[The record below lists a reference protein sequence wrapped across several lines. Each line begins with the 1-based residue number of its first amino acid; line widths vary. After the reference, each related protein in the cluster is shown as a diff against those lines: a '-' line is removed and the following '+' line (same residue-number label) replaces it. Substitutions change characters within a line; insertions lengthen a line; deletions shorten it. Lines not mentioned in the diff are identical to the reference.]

1 MLSSK
6 ENYLLVFP
14 GIMSDFNNYI
24 QNLQENIK
32 RGGERSHY
40 PSLKLLIEGL
50 MIGVNARIEE
60 KGNQAGIPDLTIRK
74 NDRIWGYIEAKDID
88 IDLNKIQKTAQLKRY
103 LESNIG
109 YNLILTNYLEFWWY
123 VDGECEKTAKLANL
137 EQGEIILV
145 NDLQPIKELLQ
156 SFFNQKAKDINNYYD
171 LAKEMAAYTKTIRNA
186 IQSSLEIETT
196 TEELNRL
203 KETFKKLLLLDI
215 DNDKFADM
223 YSQTIAYGL
232 FTAKIGHAQ
241 NPGQFAFNRT
251 TASIYISDRIPFL
264 KGLFDLVL
272 GTDSV
277 SKIHKSI
284 ENLID
289 LFNTIDMTNILE
301 NFGQETRTQD
311 PVIHFYETFLAAYQ
325 ASLRK
330 SRGVYYTPEPVVNF
344 IVRSVDDIL
353 DKVFDLQYGLGNR
366 KVTILDPA
374 TGTGTFLYAVIKQIR
389 DNVKKYGIDNW
400 NSFLRDTKLVNRLFG
415 FELLMTPYTIAH
427 LKLGL
432 LLGDLGYKF
441 APEERLKVY
450 LTNALEEGIKEGDLI
465 PGITQIIAE
474 ESSQAGKVK
483 TEIPVMVVLGNP
495 PYSVSSQNA
504 SKRKRVLNQDE
515 KYLADVEYTGSAWN
529 RIYKTGKAGKTIT
542 ELTHIGEL
550 LELYKGRV
558 RLEKEKNI
566 QPLDDDYI
574 KFIRFAQDQ
583 IQKNPKG
590 YGIIGFI
597 TNHSYLNGLIHR
609 GMREELLKYFDTLY
623 IMDLHGNSLLKETTP
638 DGNVDQNVFDIQQGV
653 SILIA
658 VREKSEPDYF
668 STAYKSRDGIKE
680 MAKVLYY
687 DLWGSREDKYKFL
700 ESTSL
705 DNVDWIE
712 LQPTEPNYF
721 FTAINYSLDIEK
733 EYQNYWNIQDIFL
746 VYSNVIETGKD
757 DVLISFDRN
766 EIKEFVTQLS
776 NPEILDQ
783 YISDIYKIADSPNW
797 NFFKSRS
804 LIVKNGIENDLIQPI
819 YYRPFDIRFTYYHSI
834 LRRMQ
839 EKVLTN
845 LIQDNLGLLAMRQ
858 VASGDNQY
866 THFMVC
872 NQIVDNRS
880 FFSNRGRPSVFPL
893 YTYPNT
899 ENKQTNLFLE
909 KTPNLSP
916 KFLEAIK
923 EKLGKI
929 PTPEEIF
936 YYAYAIFHSPTYRTR
951 YAEFLK
957 IDFPRL
963 PLTSNQKL
971 FHELAIKGEELVNLH
986 LMKSDKL
993 NTLTTTYQAIEENQV
1008 SEVTYN
1014 SELQRVYI
1022 NKASYFT
1029 DIPSHIWELKIG
1041 GYQVLDKWLKDRKN
1055 ANRKLSIEEINHYQ
1069 KIVIALT
1076 KTLRLMQEIDRI
1088 IPGFPID

>member
-1 MLSSK
+1 
-6 ENYLLVFP
+6 
-14 GIMSDFNNYI
+14 MSDFNNYI
-24 QNLQENIK
+24 QDLQENSQ

-40 PSLKLLIEGL
+40 PSLKRLIEDL
-50 MIGVNARIEE
+50 MIGINARIEE

-74 NDRIWGYIEAKDID
+74 NDRILGYIEAKDIH
-88 IDLNKIQKTAQLKRY
+88 IDLGKIQKTAQIKRY

-109 YNLILTNYLEFWWY
+109 DNLILTNYLEFWWY
-123 VDGECEKTAKLANL
+123 VDGECEKTAKLADL

-145 NDLQPIKELLQ
+145 NDLQPITELLQ
-156 SFFNQKAKDINNYYD
+156 SFLNQKAKDINNYYD

-196 TEELNRL
+196 TEELNQL
-203 KETFKKLLLLDI
+203 KSTFKKLLLLDI

-223 YSQTIAYGL
+223 YAQTIAYGL

-301 NFGQETRTQD
+301 NFGQETRTED
-311 PVIHFYETFLAAYQ
+311 PVIHFYETFLAAYES
-325 ASLRK
+325 SLRK

-344 IVRSVDDIL
+344 IVRSVDNIL
-353 DKVFDLQYGLGNR
+353 DQVFDLEYGLGNR

-389 DNVKKYGIDNW
+389 DNVAKFDIRQW
-400 NSFLRDTKLVNRLFG
+400 NNFLRGARLLNRLFG

-441 APEERLKVY
+441 VPEERLKVY
-450 LTNALEEGIKEGDLI
+450 LTNALETGIKEGDLI

-515 KYLADVEYTGSAWN
+515 RYLADIEYTGSAWN

-574 KFIRFAQDQ
+574 KFIRFAQYQ
-583 IQKNPKG
+583 IQKTPKG

-638 DGNVDQNVFDIQQGV
+638 EGNVDQNVFDIQQGV
-653 SILIA
+653 AILIA

-668 STAYKSRDGIKE
+668 STAYKSRDGVKE

-687 DLWGSREDKYKFL
+687 DVWGRREDKYKFL
-700 ESTSL
+700 ESASL
-705 DNVDWIE
+705 DNINWIE
-712 LQPTEPNYF
+712 VKPTEPNYF
-721 FTAINYSLDIEK
+721 FAPKNLDYEDEYNKELSINDIFPVYAAGVKTRRDNVCVDYDRETLLNRFCDISINTNLEELKEKYNIKDTEYWNLEKAKLDIK
-733 EYQNYWNIQDIFL
+733 QDE
-746 VYSNVIETGKD
+746 IESK
-757 DVLISFDRN
+757 L
-766 EIKEFVTQLS
+766 L
-776 NPEILDQ
+776 L
-783 YISDIYKIADSPNW
+783 YA
-797 NFFKSRS
+797 
-804 LIVKNGIENDLIQPI
+804 
-819 YYRPFDIRFTYYHSI
+819 YRPFDNRWVYYNHKIIERGDSRKELMGHLLKGNNIALLSCRQQVEPGFYHIFCSEILTEHCTVSLKSREATY
-834 LRRMQ
+834 
-839 EKVLTN
+839 
-845 LIQDNLGLLAMRQ
+845 
-858 VASGDNQY
+858 
-866 THFMVC
+866 
-872 NQIVDNRS
+872 
-880 FFSNRGRPSVFPL
+880 VFPL

-899 ENKQTNLFLE
+899 ENDQTNLFIE
-909 KTPNLSP
+909 RTPNLSP
-916 KFLEAIK
+916 TFLKTIK

-929 PTPEEIF
+929 PTPEKIF

-993 NTLTTTYQAIEENQV
+993 NTLITTYQTIGDNQV

-1022 NKASYFT
+1022 NKQSYFT
-1029 DIPSHIWELKIG
+1029 DIPPHIWEFKIG

-1055 ANRKLSIEEINHYQ
+1055 ANRKLSVEEINHYQ

-1076 KTLRLMQEIDRI
+1076 DTLRLMQEIDKI
-1088 IPGFPID
+1088 IPGFPIE

>member
-1 MLSSK
+1 
-6 ENYLLVFP
+6 
-14 GIMSDFNNYI
+14 MSDFNNYI
-24 QNLQENIK
+24 QDLQENSQ

-40 PSLKLLIEGL
+40 PSLKRLIEDL
-50 MIGVNARIEE
+50 MIGINARIEE

-74 NDRIWGYIEAKDID
+74 NDRILGYIEAKDIH
-88 IDLNKIQKTAQLKRY
+88 IDLGKIQKTAQIKRY

-109 YNLILTNYLEFWWY
+109 DNLILTNYLEFWWY
-123 VDGECEKTAKLANL
+123 VDGECEKTAKLADL
-137 EQGEIILV
+137 EEGKIILI
-145 NDLQPIKELLQ
+145 NNLQPIRELLQ
-156 SFFNQKAKDINNYYD
+156 LFLNQKAKDINNYYD

-196 TEELNRL
+196 TEELNQL
-203 KETFKKLLLLDI
+203 KSTFKKLLLLDI

-223 YSQTIAYGL
+223 YAQTIAYGL

-301 NFGQETRTQD
+301 NFGQETRTED
-311 PVIHFYETFLAAYQ
+311 PVIHFYETFLAAYES
-325 ASLRK
+325 SLRK

-344 IVRSVDDIL
+344 IVRSVDNIL
-353 DKVFDLQYGLGNR
+353 DKVFDLEYGLGNR

-389 DNVKKYGIDNW
+389 DNVAKFDIRQW
-400 NSFLRDTKLVNRLFG
+400 NNFLRGARLLNRLFG

-441 APEERLKVY
+441 VPEERLKVY
-450 LTNALEEGIKEGDLI
+450 LTNALEAGIKEGDLI

-515 KYLADVEYTGSAWN
+515 RYLADVEYTGSAWN
-529 RIYKTGKAGKTIT
+529 RISKTGKAGKTIT

-574 KFIRFAQDQ
+574 KFIRFAQYQ
-583 IQKNPKG
+583 IQKTPKG

-638 DGNVDQNVFDIQQGV
+638 EGNVDQNVFDIQQGV
-653 SILIA
+653 AILIA

-668 STAYKSRDGIKE
+668 STAYKSRDGVKE

-687 DLWGSREDKYKFL
+687 DVWGRREDKYKFL
-700 ESTSL
+700 ESASL
-705 DNVDWIE
+705 DNINWIE
-712 LQPTEPNYF
+712 VKPTEPNYF
-721 FTAINYSLDIEK
+721 FAPKNLDYEDEYNKELSINDIFPVYAAGVKTRRDNVCVDYDRETLLNRFCDISINTNLEELKEKYNIKDTEYWNLEKAKLDIK
-733 EYQNYWNIQDIFL
+733 QDE
-746 VYSNVIETGKD
+746 IESK
-757 DVLISFDRN
+757 L
-766 EIKEFVTQLS
+766 L
-776 NPEILDQ
+776 L
-783 YISDIYKIADSPNW
+783 YA
-797 NFFKSRS
+797 
-804 LIVKNGIENDLIQPI
+804 
-819 YYRPFDIRFTYYHSI
+819 YRPFDNRWVYYNHKIIERGDSRKELMGHLLKGNNIALLSCRQQVEPGFYHIFCSEILTEHCTVSLKSREATY
-834 LRRMQ
+834 
-839 EKVLTN
+839 
-845 LIQDNLGLLAMRQ
+845 
-858 VASGDNQY
+858 
-866 THFMVC
+866 
-872 NQIVDNRS
+872 
-880 FFSNRGRPSVFPL
+880 VFPL

-899 ENKQTNLFLE
+899 ENDQTNLFIE
-909 KTPNLSP
+909 RTPNLSP
-916 KFLEAIK
+916 TFLKTIK

-929 PTPEEIF
+929 PTPEKIF

-993 NTLTTTYQAIEENQV
+993 NNLITTYQTIGDNQV
-1008 SEVTYN
+1008 TEVTYN

-1022 NKASYFT
+1022 NKQSYFT
-1029 DIPSHIWELKIG
+1029 DIPPHIWEFKIG

-1055 ANRKLSIEEINHYQ
+1055 ANRKLSVEEINHYQ

-1076 KTLRLMQEIDRI
+1076 DTLRLMQEIDKI
-1088 IPGFPID
+1088 IPGFPIE

>member
-1 MLSSK
+1 
-6 ENYLLVFP
+6 
-14 GIMSDFNNYI
+14 MSDFNNYI
-24 QNLQENIK
+24 QDLQENIK

-40 PSLKLLIEGL
+40 PSLKGLIEDL
-50 MIGVNARIEE
+50 MIGINARIEE

-74 NDRIWGYIEAKDID
+74 NDRILGYIEAKDIH
-88 IDLNKIQKTAQLKRY
+88 IDLGKIQKTAQIKRY

-109 YNLILTNYLEFWWY
+109 YNLILTNYLEFHWY
-123 VDGECEKTAKLANL
+123 VDGECEKTAKLADL
-137 EQGEIILV
+137 EQGKIILI
-145 NDLQPIKELLQ
+145 NNLQPIRELLQ
-156 SFFNQKAKDINNYYD
+156 LFLNQKAKDINNYYD

-196 TEELNRL
+196 TEELNQL
-203 KETFKKLLLLDI
+203 KSTFKKLLLLDI

-223 YSQTIAYGL
+223 YAQTIAYGL

-251 TASIYISDRIPFL
+251 TASIYITDRIPFL

-301 NFGQETRTQD
+301 NFGQETRTED
-311 PVIHFYETFLAAYQ
+311 PVIHFYETFLAAYES
-325 ASLRK
+325 SLRK

-353 DKVFDLQYGLGNR
+353 DKVFDLEYGLGNR

-389 DNVKKYGIDNW
+389 DNVAKFDIRQW
-400 NSFLRDTKLVNRLFG
+400 NNFLRGARLLNRLFG

-441 APEERLKVY
+441 VPEERLKVY
-450 LTNALEEGIKEGDLI
+450 LTNALEAGIKEGDLI

-515 KYLADVEYTGSAWN
+515 RYLADVEYTGSAWN

-574 KFIRFAQDQ
+574 KFIRFAQYQ
-583 IQKNPKG
+583 IQKTPKG

-609 GMREELLKYFDTLY
+609 GMREELLRYFDTLY

-638 DGNVDQNVFDIQQGV
+638 EGNVDQNVFDIQQGV

-668 STAYKSRDGIKE
+668 STAYKSRDGVKE

-687 DLWGSREDKYKFL
+687 DVWGRREEKYKFL
-700 ESTSL
+700 ESASL
-705 DNVDWIE
+705 DNINWIE
-712 LQPTEPNYF
+712 VKPTEPNYF
-721 FTAINYSLDIEK
+721 FAPKNLDYEDEYNKELSINDIFPVYAAGVKTRRDNVCVDYDRETLLNRFCDISINTNLEELKEKYNIKDTEYWNLEKAKLDIK
-733 EYQNYWNIQDIFL
+733 QDE
-746 VYSNVIETGKD
+746 IESK
-757 DVLISFDRN
+757 L
-766 EIKEFVTQLS
+766 L
-776 NPEILDQ
+776 L
-783 YISDIYKIADSPNW
+783 YA
-797 NFFKSRS
+797 
-804 LIVKNGIENDLIQPI
+804 
-819 YYRPFDIRFTYYHSI
+819 YRPFDNRWVYYNHKIIERGDSRKELMGHLLKGNNIALLSCRQQVEPGFYHIFCSEILTEHCTVSLKSREATY
-834 LRRMQ
+834 
-839 EKVLTN
+839 
-845 LIQDNLGLLAMRQ
+845 
-858 VASGDNQY
+858 
-866 THFMVC
+866 
-872 NQIVDNRS
+872 
-880 FFSNRGRPSVFPL
+880 VFPL

-899 ENKQTNLFLE
+899 ENKQTNLFIE
-909 KTPNLSP
+909 RTPNLSP
-916 KFLEAIK
+916 TFLKTIK

-929 PTPEEIF
+929 PTPEKIF

-993 NTLTTTYQAIEENQV
+993 NTLITTYQAIGDNQV
-1008 SEVTYN
+1008 TEVTYN

-1022 NKASYFT
+1022 NKQSYFT
-1029 DIPSHIWELKIG
+1029 DIPPHIWEFKIG

-1076 KTLRLMQEIDRI
+1076 DTLRLMQEIDRI
-1088 IPGFPID
+1088 IPGFPIE

>member
-1 MLSSK
+1 
-6 ENYLLVFP
+6 
-14 GIMSDFNNYI
+14 MSEFNNYI
-24 QNLQENIK
+24 QDLQENIK

-40 PSLKLLIEGL
+40 PSLQRLIEGL

-311 PVIHFYETFLAAYQ
+311 PVIHFYETFLAAYES
-325 ASLRK
+325 SLRK

-344 IVRSVDDIL
+344 IVRAVDDIL

-515 KYLADVEYTGSAWN
+515 RYLADVEYTGLVWN

-653 SILIA
+653 AILIA

-687 DLWGSREDKYKFL
+687 DLWGSREEKYKFL
-700 ESTSL
+700 ESASL
-705 DNVDWIE
+705 DSVNWIE

-721 FTAINYSLDIEK
+721 FAPKNFDLAT
-733 EYQNYWNIQDIFL
+733 EYNQGWNVTDIFP
-746 VYSNVIETGKD
+746 VNSTGVKTHRDHFVID
-757 DVLISFDRN
+757 FDLEQLRKRIEDFRN
-766 EIKEFVTQLS
+766 LS
-776 NPEILDQ
+776 
-783 YISDIYKIADSPNW
+783 IADSEIINKYSLNDNPQW
-797 NFFKSRS
+797 NISDKRKSLNS
-804 LIVKNGIENDLIQPI
+804 CKDWQKYFQI
-819 YYRPFDIRFTYYHSI
+819 YLYRPFDFRYYYNYEELVDRPRKEVMYHMI
-834 LRRMQ
+834 Q
-839 EKVLTN
+839 QNN
-845 LIQDNLGLLAMRQ
+845 LALVYMRQ
-858 VASGDNQY
+858 VALNDNY
-866 THFMVC
+866 NHFIVSDC
-872 NQIVDNRS
+872 IVDNRA
-880 FFSNRGRPSVFPL
+880 FYSNKGTMSLAPL
-893 YTYPNT
+893 YIYPNT

-986 LMKSDKL
+986 LMKSDIL
-993 NTLTTTYQAIEENQV
+993 NTLTTTYQTIGNNQV

-1022 NKASYFT
+1022 NKESYFT
-1029 DIPSHIWELKIG
+1029 DIPSHIWEFKIG

-1055 ANRKLSIEEINHYQ
+1055 ANRKLFIEEINHYQ

>member
-1 MLSSK
+1 M
-6 ENYLLVFP
+6 YL
-14 GIMSDFNNYI
+14 MNNFNHYI
-24 QNLQENIK
+24 QNLQKNIK
-32 RGGERSHY
+32 HGGERSHY
-40 PSLKLLIEGL
+40 SSLQSLIEGL
-50 MIGVNARIEE
+50 EIGINTIVEE

-74 NDRIWGYIEAKDID
+74 NDRVVGYIEAKDININISKLD
-88 IDLNKIQKTAQLKRY
+88 QKNEKQIKRY

-109 YNLILTNYLEFWWY
+109 YNFILTNYLQFRWY
-123 VDGECEKTAKLANL
+123 VNGECEKIAELATL
-137 EQGEIILV
+137 EQEEIILV
-145 NDLQPIKELLQ
+145 DNLQPIRELLQ
-156 SFFNQKAKDINNYYD
+156 SFLNQKAKDINNYYD

-186 IQSSLEIETT
+186 IELSLVIEDSN
-196 TEELNRL
+196 EELNRL

-223 YSQTIAYGL
+223 YAQTIAYGL

-241 NPGQFAFNRT
+241 NPGEFTFNRT

-272 GTDSV
+272 GTNSV
-277 SKIHKSI
+277 SKIHKST

-289 LFNTIDMTNILE
+289 LFNNIDMTNILE
-301 NFGQETRTQD
+301 NFGQETRTED

-344 IVRSVDDIL
+344 IVRSVNELLVNEEI
-353 DKVFDLQYGLGNR
+353 FDLEYGLGNR

-389 DNVKKYGIDNW
+389 DNVAKYGVDKW
-400 NSFLRDTKLVNRLFG
+400 NSFLRDAKLLNRLFG

-441 APEERLKVY
+441 APQERLKVY
-450 LTNALEEGIKEGDLI
+450 LTNTLEEGIKQGDLI

-474 ESSQAGKVK
+474 ESSQAAKVK
-483 TEIPVMVVLGNP
+483 TEISVTVVLGNP

-504 SKRKRVLNQDE
+504 SKRKRILNQDE
-515 KYLADVEYTGSAWN
+515 RYLADVEYTGSVWN
-529 RIYKTGKAGKTIT
+529 RIYKTGKADKTIT

-558 RLEKEKNI
+558 RLEGEKNI

-574 KFIRFAQDQ
+574 KFIRFAQYQ
-583 IQKNPKG
+583 IENNSQNA
-590 YGIIGFI
+590 GIIGFI

-609 GMREELLKYFDTLY
+609 GMREELLKYFDKLY

-653 SILIA
+653 AILIA
-658 VREKSEPDYF
+658 VREKSKPDYG
-668 STAYKSRDGIKE
+668 SSAYKSRDGIKE

-687 DLWGSREDKYKFL
+687 DVWGSREEKYKFL
-700 ESTSL
+700 ESASL
-705 DNVDWIE
+705 NNVDWIE
-712 LQPTEPNYF
+712 LQPTAPNYF
-721 FTAINYSLDIEK
+721 FAPKNLDYED
-733 EYQNYWNIQDIFL
+733 EYKQYWLLKDIFTK
-746 VYSNVIETGKD
+746 YATGIETGKD
-757 DVLISFDRN
+757 LYLVSFEKKSLEN
-766 EIKEFVTQLS
+766 IIK
-776 NPEILDQ
+776 
-783 YISDIYKIADSPNW
+783 
-797 NFFKSRS
+797 
-804 LIVKNGIENDLIQPI
+804 DLINPSISLVEIEQKYNIKDTTGWPFSKKRTELTKSLFNSFNI
-819 YYRPFDIRFTYYHSI
+819 KPYCYRPFDNRYIYFDDF
-834 LRRMQ
+834 LRRPHKDIMLNLLH
-839 EKVLTN
+839 ENLTLMASRQQTEVGFYHIFISN
-845 LIQDNLGLLAMRQ
+845 NLG
-858 VASGDNQY
+858 D
-866 THFMVC
+866 C
-872 NQIVDNRS
+872 NALSLNSRER
-880 FFSNRGRPSVFPL
+880 NYYFPL

-916 KFLEAIK
+916 KFLESIK
-923 EKLGKI
+923 EKLGKT
-929 PTPEEIF
+929 PTPEQIF

-963 PLTSNQKL
+963 PLTSNENL
-971 FHELAIKGEELVNLH
+971 FNELAIKGEELVNLH
-986 LMKSDKL
+986 LMKLDIL
-993 NTLTTTYQAIEENQV
+993 NNLITTYQVIGDNQV
-1008 SEVTYN
+1008 SEATYN

-1022 NKASYFT
+1022 NKQNYFT
-1029 DIPSHIWELKIG
+1029 DIPPHIWEFKIG

-1055 ANRKLSIEEINHYQ
+1055 AKRELSAEEIIHYQ

-1076 KTLRLMQEIDRI
+1076 ETLRLMQEIDII
-1088 IPGFPID
+1088 IPGFPIE

>member
-1 MLSSK
+1 
-6 ENYLLVFP
+6 
-14 GIMSDFNNYI
+14 MSDFNNYI
-24 QNLQENIK
+24 QDLQENSQ

-40 PSLKLLIEGL
+40 PSLKRLIEDL
-50 MIGVNARIEE
+50 MIGINARIEE

-74 NDRIWGYIEAKDID
+74 NDRILGYIEAKDIH
-88 IDLNKIQKTAQLKRY
+88 IDLGKIQKTAQIKRY

-109 YNLILTNYLEFWWY
+109 DNLILTNYLEFWWY
-123 VDGECEKTAKLANL
+123 VDGECEKTAKLADL
-137 EQGEIILV
+137 EEGKIILI
-145 NDLQPIKELLQ
+145 NNLQPIRELLQ
-156 SFFNQKAKDINNYYD
+156 LFLNQKAKDINNYYD

-196 TEELNRL
+196 TEELNQL
-203 KETFKKLLLLDI
+203 KSTFKKLLLLDI

-223 YSQTIAYGL
+223 YAQTIAYGL

-241 NPGQFAFNRT
+241 NSGQFAFNRT
-251 TASIYISDRIPFL
+251 TASIYITDRIPFL

-301 NFGQETRTQD
+301 NFGQETRTED
-311 PVIHFYETFLAAYQ
+311 PVIHFYETFLAAYES
-325 ASLRK
+325 SLRK

-344 IVRSVDDIL
+344 IVRSVDNIL
-353 DKVFDLQYGLGNR
+353 DQVFDLEYGLGNR

-374 TGTGTFLYAVIKQIR
+374 TGTGTFLYAVIKQIC
-389 DNVKKYGIDNW
+389 DNVAKFDIRQWHN
-400 NSFLRDTKLVNRLFG
+400 FLRGARLLNRLFG

-441 APEERLKVY
+441 VPEERLKVY
-450 LTNALEEGIKEGDLI
+450 LTNALEAGIKEGDLI

-515 KYLADVEYTGSAWN
+515 RYLADIEYTGSAWN

-574 KFIRFAQDQ
+574 KFIRFAQYQ
-583 IQKNPKG
+583 IQKTPKG

-638 DGNVDQNVFDIQQGV
+638 EGNVDQNVFDIQQGV
-653 SILIA
+653 AILIA

-668 STAYKSRDGIKE
+668 STAYKSRDGVKE

-700 ESTSL
+700 ESASL
-705 DNVDWIE
+705 DNVNWIK

-721 FTAINYSLDIEK
+721 FAPKDFDLAT
-733 EYQNYWNIQDIFL
+733 EY
-746 VYSNVIETGKD
+746 
-757 DVLISFDRN
+757 
-766 EIKEFVTQLS
+766 
-776 NPEILDQ
+776 
-783 YISDIYKIADSPNW
+783 
-797 NFFKSRS
+797 
-804 LIVKNGIENDLIQPI
+804 
-819 YYRPFDIRFTYYHSI
+819 
-834 LRRMQ
+834 
-839 EKVLTN
+839 
-845 LIQDNLGLLAMRQ
+845 
-858 VASGDNQY
+858 NQ
-866 THFMVC
+866 
-872 NQIVDNRS
+872 
-880 FFSNRGRPSVFPL
+880 
-893 YTYPNT
+893 
-899 ENKQTNLFLE
+899 
-909 KTPNLSP
+909 
-916 KFLEAIK
+916 
-923 EKLGKI
+923 
-929 PTPEEIF
+929 
-936 YYAYAIFHSPTYRTR
+936 
-951 YAEFLK
+951 
-957 IDFPRL
+957 
-963 PLTSNQKL
+963 
-971 FHELAIKGEELVNLH
+971 
-986 LMKSDKL
+986 
-993 NTLTTTYQAIEENQV
+993 
-1008 SEVTYN
+1008 
-1014 SELQRVYI
+1014 
-1022 NKASYFT
+1022 
-1029 DIPSHIWELKIG
+1029 
-1041 GYQVLDKWLKDRKN
+1041 
-1055 ANRKLSIEEINHYQ
+1055 
-1069 KIVIALT
+1069 
-1076 KTLRLMQEIDRI
+1076 
-1088 IPGFPID
+1088 

>member
-1 MLSSK
+1 
-6 ENYLLVFP
+6 
-14 GIMSDFNNYI
+14 MSDFNNYI
-24 QNLQENIK
+24 QDLQENSQ

-40 PSLKLLIEGL
+40 PSLKRLIEGL
-50 MIGVNARIEE
+50 MIGINARIEE

-74 NDRIWGYIEAKDID
+74 NERILGYIEAKDIHV
-88 IDLNKIQKTAQLKRY
+88 DLGKIQKTAQIKRY

-109 YNLILTNYLEFWWY
+109 YNLILTNYLEFRWY
-123 VDGECEKTAKLANL
+123 VNGECEKTAKLADL
-137 EQGEIILV
+137 KSGKIILV
-145 NDLQPIKELLQ
+145 NDLQPIRELLQ
-156 SFFNQKAKDINNYYD
+156 LFLNQKAKDINNYYD

-196 TEELNRL
+196 TEELNL
-203 KETFKKLLLLDI
+203 LQETFKKLLLLDI

-223 YSQTIAYGL
+223 YAQTIAYGL

-241 NPGQFAFNRT
+241 NPGEFAFNRT
-251 TASIYISDRIPFL
+251 TASIYITDKIPFL

-272 GTDSV
+272 GTNSV

-284 ENLID
+284 ENLIE

-301 NFGQETRTQD
+301 NFGQETRTED
-311 PVIHFYETFLAAYQ
+311 PVIHFYETFLAAYES
-325 ASLRK
+325 SLRK

-344 IVRSVDDIL
+344 IVRSVNDIL
-353 DKVFDLQYGLGNR
+353 VNEEIFDLEYGLGNR

-389 DNVKKYGIDNW
+389 DNVAKYGVDKW
-400 NSFLRDTKLVNRLFG
+400 NSFLRDAKLLKRLFG

-441 APEERLKVY
+441 APAERLKIY
-450 LTNALEEGIKEGDLI
+450 LTNALEAGIKSGELI

-474 ESSQAGKVK
+474 ESSQAAKVK
-483 TEIPVMVVLGNP
+483 TEISVTVVLGNP
-495 PYSVSSQNA
+495 PYAVSSQNA

-515 KYLADVEYTGSAWN
+515 RYLADIEYTGSVWN

-558 RLEKEKNI
+558 RLEGEKNI

-574 KFIRFAQDQ
+574 KFIRFAQYQ
-583 IQKNPKG
+583 IENNAQNA
-590 YGIIGFI
+590 GIIGFI

-638 DGNVDQNVFDIQQGV
+638 EGNIDQNVFDIQQGV
-653 SILIA
+653 AILIA
-658 VREKSEPDYF
+658 VWEKDKPDYG
-668 STAYKSRDGIKE
+668 STAYKSRDGVKE

-687 DLWGSREDKYKFL
+687 DLWGRREDKYKFL
-700 ESTSL
+700 ESASL
-705 DNVDWIE
+705 DNVNWIE
-712 LQPTEPNYF
+712 VKPTEPNYF
-721 FTAINYSLDIEK
+721 FAPKDFDYEDEYKK
-733 EYQNYWNIQDIFL
+733 EWLLKDIFTK
-746 VYSNVIETGKD
+746 YATGIETGKD
-757 DVLISFDRN
+757 LYLVSFEKKSLEDV
-766 EIKEFVTQLS
+766 IK
-776 NPEILDQ
+776 
-783 YISDIYKIADSPNW
+783 
-797 NFFKSRS
+797 
-804 LIVKNGIENDLIQPI
+804 DLINPSTSLLEIEQKYNIKDTTGWPFSKKRTDLSKSSFNSFKMKL
-819 YYRPFDIRFTYYHSI
+819 YCYRPFDNRYIYFDEF
-834 LRRMQ
+834 LRRPHKDIM
-839 EKVLTN
+839 VN
-845 LIQDNLGLLAMRQ
+845 LLHDNLTLMASRQ
-858 VASGDNQY
+858 QSEIGFYHIFITNNLGD
-866 THFMVC
+866 C
-872 NQIVDNRS
+872 NALSLNSRER
-880 FFSNRGRPSVFPL
+880 NYYFPL

-929 PTPEEIF
+929 PTPEQIF

-951 YAEFLK
+951 YAGFLK

-963 PLTSNQKL
+963 PLTSNQNL
-971 FHELAIKGEELVNLH
+971 FNSLAIKGEELVNLH
-986 LMKSDKL
+986 LMKSDTL
-993 NTLTTTYQAIEENQV
+993 NNLMTTYQTIEDNRV

-1022 NKASYFT
+1022 NKQSYFT
-1029 DIPSHIWELKIG
+1029 NIPPHIWEFKIG

-1055 ANRKLSIEEINHYQ
+1055 AKRQLSTEEINHYQ
-1069 KIVIALT
+1069 KIVISLT
-1076 KTLRLMQEIDRI
+1076 ETFRIMEEIDRI
-1088 IPGFPID
+1088 IPGFPII

>member
-1 MLSSK
+1 
-6 ENYLLVFP
+6 
-14 GIMSDFNNYI
+14 MSDFNNYI
-24 QNLQENIK
+24 QDLQENSQ

-40 PSLKLLIEGL
+40 PSLKRLIEDL
-50 MIGVNARIEE
+50 MIGINARIEE

-74 NDRIWGYIEAKDID
+74 NDRILGYIEAKDIH
-88 IDLNKIQKTAQLKRY
+88 IDLGKIQKTAQIKRY

-109 YNLILTNYLEFWWY
+109 DNLILTNYLEFWWY
-123 VDGECEKTAKLANL
+123 VDGECEKTAKLADL
-137 EQGEIILV
+137 EEGKIILI
-145 NDLQPIKELLQ
+145 NNLQPIRELLQ
-156 SFFNQKAKDINNYYD
+156 LFLNQKAKDINNYYD

-196 TEELNRL
+196 TEELNQL
-203 KETFKKLLLLDI
+203 KSTFKKLLLLDI

-223 YSQTIAYGL
+223 YAQTIAYGL

-301 NFGQETRTQD
+301 NFGQETRTED
-311 PVIHFYETFLAAYQ
+311 PVIHFYETFLAAYES
-325 ASLRK
+325 SLRK

-344 IVRSVDDIL
+344 IVRSVDNIL
-353 DKVFDLQYGLGNR
+353 DKVFDLEYGLGNR

-389 DNVKKYGIDNW
+389 DNVAKFDIRQW
-400 NSFLRDTKLVNRLFG
+400 NNFLRGARLLNRLFG

-441 APEERLKVY
+441 VPEERLKVY
-450 LTNALEEGIKEGDLI
+450 LTNALEAGIKEGDLI

-515 KYLADVEYTGSAWN
+515 RYLADVEYTGSAWN
-529 RIYKTGKAGKTIT
+529 RISKTGKAGKTIT

-574 KFIRFAQDQ
+574 KFIRFAQYQ
-583 IQKNPKG
+583 IQKTPKG

-638 DGNVDQNVFDIQQGV
+638 EGNVDQNVFDIQQGV
-653 SILIA
+653 AILIA

-668 STAYKSRDGIKE
+668 STAYKSRDGVKE

-687 DLWGSREDKYKFL
+687 DVWGRREDKYKFL
-700 ESTSL
+700 ESASL
-705 DNVDWIE
+705 DNINWIE
-712 LQPTEPNYF
+712 VKPTEPNYF
-721 FTAINYSLDIEK
+721 FAPKNLDYEDEYNKELSINDIFPVYAAGVKTRRDNVCVDYDRETLLNRFCDISINTNLEELKEKYNIKDTEYWNLEKAKLDIK
-733 EYQNYWNIQDIFL
+733 QDE
-746 VYSNVIETGKD
+746 IESK
-757 DVLISFDRN
+757 L
-766 EIKEFVTQLS
+766 L
-776 NPEILDQ
+776 L
-783 YISDIYKIADSPNW
+783 YA
-797 NFFKSRS
+797 
-804 LIVKNGIENDLIQPI
+804 
-819 YYRPFDIRFTYYHSI
+819 YRPFDNRWVYYNHKIIERGDSRKELMGHLLKGNNIALLSCRQQVEPGFYHIFCSEILTEHCTVSLKSREATY
-834 LRRMQ
+834 
-839 EKVLTN
+839 
-845 LIQDNLGLLAMRQ
+845 
-858 VASGDNQY
+858 
-866 THFMVC
+866 
-872 NQIVDNRS
+872 
-880 FFSNRGRPSVFPL
+880 VFPL

-899 ENKQTNLFLE
+899 ENDQTNLFIE
-909 KTPNLSP
+909 RTPNLSP
-916 KFLEAIK
+916 TFLKTIK

-929 PTPEEIF
+929 PTPEKIF

-993 NTLTTTYQAIEENQV
+993 NNLITTYQTIGNNQV
-1008 SEVTYN
+1008 TEVTYN

-1022 NKASYFT
+1022 NKQSYFT
-1029 DIPSHIWELKIG
+1029 DIPPHIWEFKIG

-1055 ANRKLSIEEINHYQ
+1055 ANRKLSVEEINHYQ

-1076 KTLRLMQEIDRI
+1076 DTLRLMQEIDKI
-1088 IPGFPID
+1088 IPGFPIE

>member
-1 MLSSK
+1 
-6 ENYLLVFP
+6 
-14 GIMSDFNNYI
+14 MSDFNNYI
-24 QNLQENIK
+24 QDLQENSQ

-40 PSLKLLIEGL
+40 PSLKRLIEDL
-50 MIGVNARIEE
+50 MIGINARIEE

-74 NDRIWGYIEAKDID
+74 NDRILGYIEAKDIH
-88 IDLNKIQKTAQLKRY
+88 IDLGKIQKTAQIKRY

-109 YNLILTNYLEFWWY
+109 DNLILTNYLEFWWY
-123 VDGECEKTAKLANL
+123 VDGECEKTAKLADL
-137 EQGEIILV
+137 EEGKIILI
-145 NDLQPIKELLQ
+145 NNLQPIRELLQ
-156 SFFNQKAKDINNYYD
+156 LFLNQKAKDINNYYD

-196 TEELNRL
+196 TEELNQL
-203 KETFKKLLLLDI
+203 KSTFKKLLLLDI

-223 YSQTIAYGL
+223 YAQTIAYGL

-301 NFGQETRTQD
+301 NFGQETRTED
-311 PVIHFYETFLAAYQ
+311 PVIHFYETFLAAYES
-325 ASLRK
+325 SLRK

-344 IVRSVDDIL
+344 IVRSVDNIL
-353 DKVFDLQYGLGNR
+353 DKVFDLEYGLGNR

-389 DNVKKYGIDNW
+389 DNVAKFDIRQW
-400 NSFLRDTKLVNRLFG
+400 NNFLRGARLLNRLFG

-441 APEERLKVY
+441 VPEERLKVY
-450 LTNALEEGIKEGDLI
+450 LTNALEAGIKEGDLI

-515 KYLADVEYTGSAWN
+515 RYLADVEYTGSAWN
-529 RIYKTGKAGKTIT
+529 RISKTGKAGKTIT

-574 KFIRFAQDQ
+574 KFIRFAQYQ
-583 IQKNPKG
+583 IQKTPKG

-638 DGNVDQNVFDIQQGV
+638 EGNVDQNVFDIQQGV
-653 SILIA
+653 AILIA

-668 STAYKSRDGIKE
+668 STAYKSRDGVKE

-687 DLWGSREDKYKFL
+687 DVWGRREDKYKFL
-700 ESTSL
+700 ESASL
-705 DNVDWIE
+705 DNINWIE
-712 LQPTEPNYF
+712 VKTTEPNYF
-721 FTAINYSLDIEK
+721 FAPKNLDYEDEYNKELSINDIFPVYAAGVKTRRDNVCVDYDRETLLNRFCDISINTNLEELKEKYNIKDTEYWNLEKAKLDIK
-733 EYQNYWNIQDIFL
+733 QDE
-746 VYSNVIETGKD
+746 IESK
-757 DVLISFDRN
+757 L
-766 EIKEFVTQLS
+766 L
-776 NPEILDQ
+776 L
-783 YISDIYKIADSPNW
+783 YA
-797 NFFKSRS
+797 
-804 LIVKNGIENDLIQPI
+804 
-819 YYRPFDIRFTYYHSI
+819 YRPFDNRWVYYNHKIIERGDSRKELMGHLLKGNNIALLSCRQQVEPGFYHIFCSEILTEHCTVSLKSREATY
-834 LRRMQ
+834 
-839 EKVLTN
+839 
-845 LIQDNLGLLAMRQ
+845 
-858 VASGDNQY
+858 
-866 THFMVC
+866 
-872 NQIVDNRS
+872 
-880 FFSNRGRPSVFPL
+880 VFPL

-899 ENKQTNLFLE
+899 ENDQTNLFIE
-909 KTPNLSP
+909 RTPNLSP
-916 KFLEAIK
+916 TFLKTIK

-929 PTPEEIF
+929 PTPEKIF

-993 NTLTTTYQAIEENQV
+993 NNLITTYQTIGDNQV
-1008 SEVTYN
+1008 TEVTYN

-1022 NKASYFT
+1022 NKQSYFT
-1029 DIPSHIWELKIG
+1029 DIPPHIWEFKIG

-1055 ANRKLSIEEINHYQ
+1055 ANRKLSVEEINHYQ

-1076 KTLRLMQEIDRI
+1076 DTLRLMQEIDKI
-1088 IPGFPID
+1088 IPGFPIE

>member
-1 MLSSK
+1 MT
-6 ENYLLVFP
+6 
-14 GIMSDFNNYI
+14 DFNNYI
-24 QNLQENIK
+24 QDIQTNIK

-40 PSLKLLIEGL
+40 PSLQRLVEGL
-50 MIGVNARIEE
+50 MIGINARIEE
-60 KGNQAGIPDLTIRK
+60 KGNQEGIPDFTIRK
-74 NDRIWGYIEAKDID
+74 NDRVLGYIEAKDINV
-88 IDLNKIQKTAQLKRY
+88 DLIKTEKTEQIKRY

-109 YNLILTNYLEFWWY
+109 YNLILTNYLEFRWY
-123 VDGECEKTAKLANL
+123 VDGECEKTAKLADL
-137 EQGEIILV
+137 EQGEITLV
-145 NDLQPIKELLQ
+145 DDLQPITELLQ
-156 SFFNQKAKDINNYYD
+156 LFLDQKAKDINNYYD

-186 IQSSLEIETT
+186 IFSTLDIEAN
-196 TEELNRL
+196 TEQLHQL
-203 KETFKKLLLLDI
+203 KETFKQILILDI
-215 DNDKFADM
+215 DNQSFADM
-223 YSQTIAYGL
+223 YAQTIAYGL
-232 FTAKIGHAQ
+232 FTARIGHAQ

-264 KGLFDLVL
+264 KGLFDIVIA
-272 GTDSV
+272 TDSV

-284 ENLID
+284 ENLVE
-289 LFNTIDMTNILE
+289 LLNTVDMTNILE
-301 NFGQETRTQD
+301 TFGIETRTED

-325 ASLRK
+325 SSLRK

-344 IVRSVDDIL
+344 IVRAVNDIL
-353 DKVFDLQYGLGNR
+353 VNEEIFDLQHGLGNR
-366 KVTILDPA
+366 RVTILDPA

-389 DNVKKYGIDNW
+389 DNVAKYGIDKW
-400 NSFLRDTKLVNRLFG
+400 NSFLRDAKLVNRLFG
-415 FELLMTPYTIAH
+415 FALLMTPYTIAH

-450 LTNALEEGIKEGDLI
+450 LTNALEEGINQKDLI
-465 PGITQIIAE
+465 PGMTQIIAE

-483 TEIPVMVVLGNP
+483 NEIPVMVVLGNP

-504 SKRKRVLNQDE
+504 SKRKRILNQDE
-515 KYLADVEYTGSAWN
+515 RYLADVEYTGSAWN

-574 KFIRFAQDQ
+574 KFIRFAQYQ
-583 IQKNPKG
+583 IQKTPKG

-638 DGNVDQNVFDIQQGV
+638 EGNVDQNVFDIQQGV

-680 MAKVLYY
+680 MAKVWYY

-705 DNVDWIE
+705 NNIDWIE
-712 LQPTEPNYF
+712 LKPTAPNYF
-721 FTAINYSLDIEK
+721 FAPKDFDLATEYNQGWSVTDIFPINSTGVKTHRDHFVIDFDLEQLCKRIEDFRNLSIADDEIINKYSLNNNPE
-733 EYQNYWNIQDIFL
+733 WNINNKRKSLKEVKDWQKYFQ
-746 VYSNVIETGKD
+746 VY
-757 DVLISFDRN
+757 L
-766 EIKEFVTQLS
+766 
-776 NPEILDQ
+776 
-783 YISDIYKIADSPNW
+783 
-797 NFFKSRS
+797 
-804 LIVKNGIENDLIQPI
+804 
-819 YYRPFDIRFTYYHSI
+819 YRPFDFRYYYNYEELVDRPRKEVMYHMI
-834 LRRMQ
+834 Q
-839 EKVLTN
+839 QNN
-845 LIQDNLGLLAMRQ
+845 LAFVYMRQ
-858 VASGDNQY
+858 VALNDNY
-866 THFMVC
+866 NHFIVSDC
-872 NQIVDNRS
+872 IVDNRA
-880 FFSNRGRPSVFPL
+880 FYSNKGTMTLAPL
-893 YTYPNT
+893 YIYPNT
-899 ENKQTNLFLE
+899 ENKQTNLFIE
-909 KTPNLSP
+909 RTPNLSP
-916 KFLEAIK
+916 KFLETIK
-923 EKLGKI
+923 NKLGKT

-936 YYAYAIFHSPTYRTR
+936 YYAYAIFHSPIYRTR

-971 FHELAIKGEELVNLH
+971 FKSLAEKGEELVNLH
-986 LMKSDKL
+986 LMKSEKVDNL
-993 NTLTTTYQAIEENQV
+993 ITTYQQIAENQLT
-1008 SEVTYN
+1008 EVTYN
-1014 SELQRVYI
+1014 SELQRVCI
-1022 NKASYFT
+1022 NKQNYFT
-1029 DIPSHIWELKIG
+1029 DIPQHIWEFKIG

-1055 ANRKLSIEEINHYQ
+1055 VNRVLSEDEILHYQ
-1069 KIVIALT
+1069 KIVVALT
-1076 KTLRLMQEIDRI
+1076 ETLRLMQEIDTL
-1088 IPGFPID
+1088 IPGFPIE

>member
-1 MLSSK
+1 
-6 ENYLLVFP
+6 
-14 GIMSDFNNYI
+14 MSDFNNYI
-24 QNLQENIK
+24 QDLQENIK

-40 PSLKLLIEGL
+40 PSLKHLIEGL

-74 NDRIWGYIEAKDID
+74 NDRILGYIEAKDIH
-88 IDLNKIQKTAQLKRY
+88 IDLGKIQKTAQIKRY

-109 YNLILTNYLEFWWY
+109 YNLILTNYLEFHWY
-123 VDGECEKTAKLANL
+123 VDGECEKTAKLADL

-145 NDLQPIKELLQ
+145 NDLRPITELLQ
-156 SFFNQKAKDINNYYD
+156 SFLNQKARDINNYYD

-196 TEELNRL
+196 TEELNQL
-203 KETFKKLLLLDI
+203 KSTFKKLLLLDI

-301 NFGQETRTQD
+301 NFGQETRTED
-311 PVIHFYETFLAAYQ
+311 PVIHFYETFLAAYES
-325 ASLRK
+325 SLRK

-344 IVRSVDDIL
+344 IVRAVDDIL
-353 DKVFDLQYGLGNR
+353 DQVFDLEYGLGNR

-389 DNVKKYGIDNW
+389 DNVAKFDIRQW
-400 NSFLRDTKLVNRLFG
+400 NNFLRGARLLNRLFG

-441 APEERLKVY
+441 VPEERLKVY
-450 LTNALEEGIKEGDLI
+450 LTNALEAGIKEGDLI

-515 KYLADVEYTGSAWN
+515 RYLADVEYTGSAWN

-574 KFIRFAQDQ
+574 KFIRFAQYQ
-583 IQKNPKG
+583 IQKTPKG

-609 GMREELLKYFDTLY
+609 GMREELLRYFDTLY

-638 DGNVDQNVFDIQQGV
+638 EGNVDQNVFDIQQGV
-653 SILIA
+653 AILIA

-700 ESTSL
+700 ESASL
-705 DNVDWIE
+705 DNVNWIE

-721 FTAINYSLDIEK
+721 FAPKNLDYEDEYKKELSITDIFPLHAAGSQTRRDNVCVDYDKENLINRFSDIAINTNLEELKQKYNIKDTEYWSLEK
-733 EYQNYWNIQDIFL
+733 AKLHIQ
-746 VYSNVIETGKD
+746 E
-757 DVLISFDRN
+757 N
-766 EIKEFVTQLS
+766 EIKSKL
-776 NPEILDQ
+776 LL
-783 YISDIYKIADSPNW
+783 YA
-797 NFFKSRS
+797 
-804 LIVKNGIENDLIQPI
+804 
-819 YYRPFDIRFTYYHSI
+819 YRPFDNRWVYYNPNIIERGDSRKELMGHLLKGNNIALLSCRQQVEPGFYHIFCSEILTERCIVSLKSRELTY
-834 LRRMQ
+834 
-839 EKVLTN
+839 
-845 LIQDNLGLLAMRQ
+845 
-858 VASGDNQY
+858 
-866 THFMVC
+866 
-872 NQIVDNRS
+872 
-880 FFSNRGRPSVFPL
+880 VFPL

-899 ENKQTNLFLE
+899 ENEQTNLFIE
-909 KTPNLSP
+909 KNPNLSP

-929 PTPEEIF
+929 PTPEKIF

-993 NTLTTTYQAIEENQV
+993 NTLITTYQAIGDNQV
-1008 SEVTYN
+1008 TEVTYN

-1022 NKASYFT
+1022 NKQSYFT
-1029 DIPSHIWELKIG
+1029 DIPPHIWEFKIG

-1055 ANRKLSIEEINHYQ
+1055 ANRKLSLEEINHYQ

-1076 KTLRLMQEIDRI
+1076 DTLRLMQEIDKI
-1088 IPGFPID
+1088 IPGFPIE

>member
-1 MLSSK
+1 
-6 ENYLLVFP
+6 
-14 GIMSDFNNYI
+14 MSDFNNYI
-24 QNLQENIK
+24 QDLQENIK

-40 PSLKLLIEGL
+40 PSLKRLIEGL
-50 MIGVNARIEE
+50 MIGINARIEE

-74 NDRIWGYIEAKDID
+74 NDRILGYIEAKDIH
-88 IDLNKIQKTAQLKRY
+88 IDLGKIQKTAQIKRY

-109 YNLILTNYLEFWWY
+109 YNLILTNYLEFHWY

-145 NDLQPIKELLQ
+145 NDLRPITELLQ
-156 SFFNQKAKDINNYYD
+156 SFLNQKARDINNYYD

-196 TEELNRL
+196 TEELNQL
-203 KETFKKLLLLDI
+203 KSTFKKLLLLDI

-223 YSQTIAYGL
+223 YAQTIAYGL

-301 NFGQETRTQD
+301 NFGQETRTED
-311 PVIHFYETFLAAYQ
+311 PVIHFYETFLAAYES
-325 ASLRK
+325 SLRK

-344 IVRSVDDIL
+344 IVRSVDNIL
-353 DKVFDLQYGLGNR
+353 DKVFDLEYGLGNR

-389 DNVKKYGIDNW
+389 DNVAKFDIRQWHN
-400 NSFLRDTKLVNRLFG
+400 FLRGARLLNRLFG

-441 APEERLKVY
+441 VPEERLKVY
-450 LTNALEEGIKEGDLI
+450 LTNALEAGIKEGDLI

-515 KYLADVEYTGSAWN
+515 RYLADVEYTGSAWN

-574 KFIRFAQDQ
+574 KFIRFAQYQ
-583 IQKNPKG
+583 IQKTPKG

-638 DGNVDQNVFDIQQGV
+638 EGNVDQNVFDIQQGV
-653 SILIA
+653 AILIA

-668 STAYKSRDGIKE
+668 STAYKSRDGVKE

-700 ESTSL
+700 DSASL
-705 DNVDWIE
+705 DNVNWIK

-721 FTAINYSLDIEK
+721 FAPKDFDLAT
-733 EYQNYWNIQDIFL
+733 EYNQGWNVTDIFP
-746 VYSNVIETGKD
+746 VNSTGVKTHRDHFVID
-757 DVLISFDRN
+757 FDL
-766 EIKEFVTQLS
+766 EQLS
-776 NPEILDQ
+776 NRIEDFRKLT
-783 YISDIYKIADSPNW
+783 IADSEIINKYSLNDNPQW
-797 NFFKSRS
+797 NISDRRKSLNS
-804 LIVKNGIENDLIQPI
+804 CKDWQKYFQI
-819 YYRPFDIRFTYYHSI
+819 YLYRPFDFRYYYNYEELVDRPRKEVMYHMI
-834 LRRMQ
+834 Q
-839 EKVLTN
+839 QNN
-845 LIQDNLGLLAMRQ
+845 LALVYMRQ
-858 VASGDNQY
+858 VALNDNY
-866 THFMVC
+866 NHFIVSDC
-872 NQIVDNRS
+872 IVDNRA
-880 FFSNRGRPSVFPL
+880 FYSNKGTMSLAPL
-893 YTYPNT
+893 YIYPNT
-899 ENKQTNLFLE
+899 ENKQTNLFIE
-909 KTPNLSP
+909 RTPNLSP
-916 KFLEAIK
+916 TFLKTIK

-929 PTPEEIF
+929 PTPEKIF

-993 NTLTTTYQAIEENQV
+993 NTLSTTYQAIGDNQV
-1008 SEVTYN
+1008 TEVTYN

-1022 NKASYFT
+1022 NKQSYFT
-1029 DIPSHIWELKIG
+1029 DIPPHIWEFKIG

-1055 ANRKLSIEEINHYQ
+1055 ANRKLSLEEINHYQ

-1076 KTLRLMQEIDRI
+1076 ATLQLMQEIDKI
-1088 IPGFPID
+1088 IPGFPIE

>member
-1 MLSSK
+1 
-6 ENYLLVFP
+6 
-14 GIMSDFNNYI
+14 MSNFNNYI
-24 QNLQENIK
+24 QDLQKNIK
-32 RGGERSHY
+32 HGGERSHY
-40 PSLKLLIEGL
+40 PSLERLIESL
-50 MIGVNARIEE
+50 SIGINTIIEA
-60 KGNQAGIPDLTIRK
+60 KGNQAEIPDLTIRK
-74 NDRIWGYIEAKDID
+74 NDRIIGYIEAKDINT
-88 IDLNKIQKTAQLKRY
+88 DLSKIEKTEQIKRY

-109 YNLILTNYLEFWWY
+109 YNLIITNYLEFRWY

-137 EQGEIILV
+137 EQGQLILAS
-145 NDLQPIKELLQ
+145 DLQPITELLQ
-156 SFFNQKAKDINNYYD
+156 SFINKKAKDINNYDD

-186 IQSSLEIETT
+186 IESSLEIGTT
-196 TEELNRL
+196 TEELTQL

-223 YSQTIAYGL
+223 YAQTIAYGL

-241 NPGQFAFNRT
+241 NPGEFTFNRT
-251 TASIYISDRIPFL
+251 TASIYISNKIPFL

-277 SKIHKSI
+277 SKIHKST

-301 NFGQETRTQD
+301 NFGRETRTED

-344 IVRSVDDIL
+344 IVRAVNDIL
-353 DKVFDLQYGLGNR
+353 VDRTIFDLEYGLGNR
-366 KVTILDPA
+366 RVTILDPA

-389 DNVKKYGIDNW
+389 DNFAKYDVDRW
-400 NSFLRDTKLVNRLFG
+400 NDFLRDAELLQRLFG

-441 APEERLKVY
+441 ASEERLKVY
-450 LTNALEEGIKEGDLI
+450 LTNALEESIKQGDLI

-474 ESSQAGKVK
+474 ESSQAAKLK
-483 TEIPVMVVLGNP
+483 TEISVTVVLGNP

-504 SKRKRVLNQDE
+504 SKRKRILNQDE
-515 KYLADVEYTGSAWN
+515 RYLADVEYTGSAWN
-529 RIYKTGKAGKTIT
+529 RIYKQGKAGKTIT

-558 RLEKEKNI
+558 RLEGEKNI

-574 KFIRFAQDQ
+574 KFIRFAQYQ
-583 IQKNPKG
+583 IENNSQNA
-590 YGIIGFI
+590 GIVGFI

-609 GMREELLKYFDTLY
+609 GMREELLKYFDQIY

-638 DGNVDQNVFDIQQGV
+638 DGNIDQNVFDIQQGV
-653 SILIA
+653 AILIA
-658 VREKSEPDYF
+658 VREKSQPDY
-668 STAYKSRDGIKE
+668 SSSAYKSRDGIKE

-687 DLWGSREDKYKFL
+687 DVWGSRENKYKFL
-700 ESTSL
+700 ESASL
-705 DNVDWIE
+705 NNVNWIE
-712 LQPTEPNYF
+712 LQLTAPNYF
-721 FTAINYSLDIEK
+721 FAPKNLDYED
-733 EYQNYWNIQDIFL
+733 EYKRALSITDIFP
-746 VYSNVIETGKD
+746 VYAAGSQTRRDNVCVDYDKENLINRFSDIATNTNLEELKQKYKIKD
-757 DVLISFDRN
+757 TEYWTLDKAKLHIQEN
-766 EIKEFVTQLS
+766 EIESKL
-776 NPEILDQ
+776 IL
-783 YISDIYKIADSPNW
+783 YA
-797 NFFKSRS
+797 
-804 LIVKNGIENDLIQPI
+804 
-819 YYRPFDIRFTYYHSI
+819 YRPFDNRWVYYNPNIIERGDSRKELMEHLLKGNNMALLSCRQQVEPGFYHIFCSEILTERCIVSLKSRELTY
-834 LRRMQ
+834 
-839 EKVLTN
+839 
-845 LIQDNLGLLAMRQ
+845 
-858 VASGDNQY
+858 
-866 THFMVC
+866 
-872 NQIVDNRS
+872 
-880 FFSNRGRPSVFPL
+880 VFPL

-909 KTPNLSP
+909 RTPNISL
-916 KFLEAIK
+916 KFLKAIK
-923 EKLGKI
+923 EKLGKT
-929 PTPEEIF
+929 PTPEQIF

-963 PLTSNQKL
+963 PLTSNKNL
-971 FHELAIKGEELVNLH
+971 FNALATKGEELVNLH
-986 LMKSDKL
+986 LMKSDIL
-993 NTLTTTYQAIEENQV
+993 NNLITTYQPIGDNQV
-1008 SEVTYN
+1008 TEVTYN

-1022 NKASYFT
+1022 NKQSYFT
-1029 DIPSHIWELKIG
+1029 DIPPRIWEFKIG

-1055 ANRKLSIEEINHYQ
+1055 SKRQLSNDEISHYQ

-1076 KTLRLMQEIDRI
+1076 ETWRIMAEIDKNI
-1088 IPGFPID
+1088 LSFPME

>member
-1 MLSSK
+1 MF
-6 ENYLLVFP
+6 E
-14 GIMSDFNNYI
+14 FNNYI
-24 QNLQENIK
+24 QDLQENIK

-40 PSLKLLIEGL
+40 PSLQRLIEGL
-50 MIGVNARIEE
+50 MIGVNAGIEE

-74 NDRIWGYIEAKDID
+74 NDRILGYIEAKDIN
-88 IDLNKIQKTAQLKRY
+88 IDLSKIEKTAQLKRY

-109 YNLILTNYLEFWWY
+109 YNLILTNYLEFHWY
-123 VDGECEKTAKLANL
+123 VDGECEKTAKLADL

-145 NDLQPIKELLQ
+145 NDLQPIRELLQ
-156 SFFNQKAKDINNYYD
+156 SFLNQKAKDINNYYD

-196 TEELNRL
+196 TEELNQL

-311 PVIHFYETFLAAYQ
+311 PVIHFYETFLAAYES
-325 ASLRK
+325 SLRK

-515 KYLADVEYTGSAWN
+515 RYLADVEYTGLVWN

-653 SILIA
+653 AILIA
-658 VREKSEPDYF
+658 VREKSDPDYF

-700 ESTSL
+700 ESASL

-721 FTAINYSLDIEK
+721 FAPKDFDLATEYNQGWNVTDIFPVNSTGVATHRDNFVIDLDLNILRKRIEDFRDLRIANEQILINYQIK
-733 EYQNYWNIQDIFL
+733 ETSDWKINPKRQLLASDKNWQNYFTICL
-746 VYSNVIETGKD
+746 
-757 DVLISFDRN
+757 
-766 EIKEFVTQLS
+766 
-776 NPEILDQ
+776 
-783 YISDIYKIADSPNW
+783 
-797 NFFKSRS
+797 
-804 LIVKNGIENDLIQPI
+804 
-819 YYRPFDIRFTYYHSI
+819 YRPFDWRYYYHNSN
-834 LRRMQ
+834 LVNRPRQ
-839 EKVLTN
+839 EVMRYVLNKEN
-845 LIQDNLGLLAMRQ
+845 LCLITARGIEIPRVYDQIFC
-858 VASGDNQY
+858 
-866 THFMVC
+866 T
-872 NQIVDNRS
+872 NQII
-880 FFSNRGRPSVFPL
+880 SNHSLSIKEINYLFPL
-893 YTYPNT
+893 YIYPDT

-909 KTPNLSP
+909 RTPNLSP
-916 KFLEAIK
+916 KFLENIK
-923 EKLGKI
+923 NKLGKI

-986 LMKSDKL
+986 LMKSDIL
-993 NTLTTTYQAIEENQV
+993 NTLTTTYQTIGNNQV

-1022 NKASYFT
+1022 NKESYFT
-1029 DIPSHIWELKIG
+1029 DIPSHIREFKIG

-1076 KTLRLMQEIDRI
+1076 KTLRLMQEIDKV
-1088 IPGFPID
+1088 IPGFPIE

>member
-1 MLSSK
+1 
-6 ENYLLVFP
+6 
-14 GIMSDFNNYI
+14 MSDFNNYI
-24 QNLQENIK
+24 QDLQENSQ

-40 PSLKLLIEGL
+40 PSLKRLIEDL
-50 MIGVNARIEE
+50 MIGINARIEE

-74 NDRIWGYIEAKDID
+74 NDRILGYIEAKDIH
-88 IDLNKIQKTAQLKRY
+88 IDLGKIQKTAQIKRY

-109 YNLILTNYLEFWWY
+109 DNLILTNYLEFWWY
-123 VDGECEKTAKLANL
+123 VDGECEKTAKLADL
-137 EQGEIILV
+137 EEGKIILI
-145 NDLQPIKELLQ
+145 NNLQPIRELLQ
-156 SFFNQKAKDINNYYD
+156 LFLNQKAKDINNYYD

-196 TEELNRL
+196 TEELNQL
-203 KETFKKLLLLDI
+203 KSTFKKLLLLDI

-223 YSQTIAYGL
+223 YAQTIAYGL

-241 NPGQFAFNRT
+241 NSGQFAFNRT

-301 NFGQETRTQD
+301 NFGQETRTED
-311 PVIHFYETFLAAYQ
+311 PVIHFYETFLAAYES
-325 ASLRK
+325 SLRK

-344 IVRSVDDIL
+344 IVRSVDNIL
-353 DKVFDLQYGLGNR
+353 DKVFDLEYGLGNR

-389 DNVKKYGIDNW
+389 DNVAKFDIRQW
-400 NSFLRDTKLVNRLFG
+400 NNFLRGARLLNRLFG

-441 APEERLKVY
+441 VPEERLKVY
-450 LTNALEEGIKEGDLI
+450 LTNALEAGIKEGDLI

-515 KYLADVEYTGSAWN
+515 RYLADVEYTGSAWN
-529 RIYKTGKAGKTIT
+529 RISKTGKAGKTIT

-574 KFIRFAQDQ
+574 KFIRFAQYQ
-583 IQKNPKG
+583 IQKTPKG

-638 DGNVDQNVFDIQQGV
+638 EGNVDQNVFDIQQGV
-653 SILIA
+653 AILIA

-668 STAYKSRDGIKE
+668 STAYKSRDGVKE

-687 DLWGSREDKYKFL
+687 DVWGRREDKYKFL
-700 ESTSL
+700 ESASL
-705 DNVDWIE
+705 DNINWIE
-712 LQPTEPNYF
+712 VKPTEPNYF
-721 FTAINYSLDIEK
+721 FAPKNLDYEDEYNKELSINDIFPVYAAGVKTRRDNVCVDYDRETLLNRFCDISINTNLEELKEKYNIKDTEYWNLEKAKLDIK
-733 EYQNYWNIQDIFL
+733 QDE
-746 VYSNVIETGKD
+746 IESK
-757 DVLISFDRN
+757 L
-766 EIKEFVTQLS
+766 L
-776 NPEILDQ
+776 L
-783 YISDIYKIADSPNW
+783 YA
-797 NFFKSRS
+797 
-804 LIVKNGIENDLIQPI
+804 
-819 YYRPFDIRFTYYHSI
+819 YRPFDNRWVYYNHKIIERGDSRKELMGHLLKGNNIALLSCRQQVEPGFYHIFCSEILTEHCTVSLKSREATY
-834 LRRMQ
+834 
-839 EKVLTN
+839 
-845 LIQDNLGLLAMRQ
+845 
-858 VASGDNQY
+858 
-866 THFMVC
+866 
-872 NQIVDNRS
+872 
-880 FFSNRGRPSVFPL
+880 VFPL

-899 ENKQTNLFLE
+899 ENDQTNLFIE
-909 KTPNLSP
+909 RTPNLSP
-916 KFLEAIK
+916 TFLKTIK

-929 PTPEEIF
+929 PTPEKIF

-993 NTLTTTYQAIEENQV
+993 NNLITTYQTIGDNQV
-1008 SEVTYN
+1008 TEVTYN

-1022 NKASYFT
+1022 NKQSYFT
-1029 DIPSHIWELKIG
+1029 DIPPHIWEFKIG

-1055 ANRKLSIEEINHYQ
+1055 ANRKLSVEEINHYQ

-1076 KTLRLMQEIDRI
+1076 DTLRLMQEIDKI
-1088 IPGFPID
+1088 IPGFPIE

>member
-1 MLSSK
+1 M
-6 ENYLLVFP
+6 YL
-14 GIMSDFNNYI
+14 MNNFNHYI
-24 QNLQENIK
+24 QNLQKNIK
-32 RGGERSHY
+32 HGGERSHY
-40 PSLKLLIEGL
+40 SSLQSLIEGL
-50 MIGVNARIEE
+50 EIGINTIVEE

-74 NDRIWGYIEAKDID
+74 NDRVVGYIEAKDININISKLD
-88 IDLNKIQKTAQLKRY
+88 QKNEKQIKRY

-109 YNLILTNYLEFWWY
+109 YNFILTNYLQFRWY
-123 VDGECEKTAKLANL
+123 VNGECEKIAELATL
-137 EQGEIILV
+137 EQEEIILV
-145 NDLQPIKELLQ
+145 DNLQPIRELLQ
-156 SFFNQKAKDINNYYD
+156 SFLNQKAKDINNYYD

-186 IQSSLEIETT
+186 IELSLVIEDSN
-196 TEELNRL
+196 EELNRL

-223 YSQTIAYGL
+223 YAQTIAYGL

-241 NPGQFAFNRT
+241 NPGEFTFNRT

-272 GTDSV
+272 GTNSV
-277 SKIHKSI
+277 SKIHKST

-289 LFNTIDMTNILE
+289 LFNNIDMTNILE
-301 NFGQETRTQD
+301 NFGQETRTED

-344 IVRSVDDIL
+344 IVRSVNELLVNEEI
-353 DKVFDLQYGLGNR
+353 FDLEYGLGNR

-389 DNVKKYGIDNW
+389 DNVAKYGVDKW
-400 NSFLRDTKLVNRLFG
+400 NSFLRDAKLLNRLFG

-441 APEERLKVY
+441 APQERLKVY
-450 LTNALEEGIKEGDLI
+450 LTNTLEEGIKQGDLI

-474 ESSQAGKVK
+474 ESSQAAKVK
-483 TEIPVMVVLGNP
+483 TEISVTVVLGNP

-504 SKRKRVLNQDE
+504 SKRKRILNQDE
-515 KYLADVEYTGSAWN
+515 RYLADVEYTGSVWN
-529 RIYKTGKAGKTIT
+529 RIYKTGKADKTIT

-558 RLEKEKNI
+558 RLEGEKNI

-574 KFIRFAQDQ
+574 KFIRFAQYQ
-583 IQKNPKG
+583 IENNSQNA
-590 YGIIGFI
+590 GIIGFI

-609 GMREELLKYFDTLY
+609 GMREELLKYFDKLY

-653 SILIA
+653 AILIA
-658 VREKSEPDYF
+658 VREKSKPDYG
-668 STAYKSRDGIKE
+668 SSAYKSRDGIKE

-687 DLWGSREDKYKFL
+687 DVWGSREEKYKFL
-700 ESTSL
+700 ESASL
-705 DNVDWIE
+705 NNVDWIE
-712 LQPTEPNYF
+712 LQPTAPNYF
-721 FTAINYSLDIEK
+721 FAPKNLDYED
-733 EYQNYWNIQDIFL
+733 EYKQYWLLKDIFTK
-746 VYSNVIETGKD
+746 YATGIETGKD
-757 DVLISFDRN
+757 LYLVSFEKKSLEN
-766 EIKEFVTQLS
+766 IIK
-776 NPEILDQ
+776 
-783 YISDIYKIADSPNW
+783 
-797 NFFKSRS
+797 
-804 LIVKNGIENDLIQPI
+804 DLINPSISLVEIEQKYNIKDTTGWPFSKKRTELTKSLFNSFNI
-819 YYRPFDIRFTYYHSI
+819 KPYCYRPFDNRYIYFDDF
-834 LRRMQ
+834 LRRPHKDIMLNLLH
-839 EKVLTN
+839 ENLTLMASRQQTEVGFYHIFISN
-845 LIQDNLGLLAMRQ
+845 NLG
-858 VASGDNQY
+858 D
-866 THFMVC
+866 C
-872 NQIVDNRS
+872 NALSLNSRER
-880 FFSNRGRPSVFPL
+880 NYYFPL

-899 ENKQTNLFLE
+899 ENEQTNLFLE

-923 EKLGKI
+923 EKLGKT
-929 PTPEEIF
+929 PTPEQIF

-963 PLTSNQKL
+963 PLTSNENL
-971 FHELAIKGEELVNLH
+971 FNELAIKGEELVNLH
-986 LMKSDKL
+986 LMKLDIL
-993 NTLTTTYQAIEENQV
+993 NNLITTYQVIGDNQV
-1008 SEVTYN
+1008 SEATYN

-1022 NKASYFT
+1022 NKQNYFT
-1029 DIPSHIWELKIG
+1029 DIPPHIWEFKIG

-1055 ANRKLSIEEINHYQ
+1055 AKRELSAEEIIHYQ

-1076 KTLRLMQEIDRI
+1076 ETLRLMQEIDII
-1088 IPGFPID
+1088 IPGFPIE

>member
-1 MLSSK
+1 MT
-6 ENYLLVFP
+6 
-14 GIMSDFNNYI
+14 DFNNYI
-24 QNLQENIK
+24 QDIQTNIK

-40 PSLKLLIEGL
+40 PSLQRLIEGL
-50 MIGVNARIEE
+50 MIGINARIEE
-60 KGNQAGIPDLTIRK
+60 KGNQEGIPDFTIRK
-74 NDRIWGYIEAKDID
+74 NDRVLGYVEAKDINV
-88 IDLNKIQKTAQLKRY
+88 DLKKTEKTEQIKRY

-109 YNLILTNYLEFWWY
+109 YNFILTNYLEFRWY
-123 VDGECEKTAKLANL
+123 VDGECEKTAKLADL
-137 EQGEIILV
+137 EQGEITLV
-145 NDLQPIKELLQ
+145 DDLQPIQELLQ
-156 SFFNQKAKDINNYYD
+156 LFLNQKAKDINNYYD

-186 IQSSLEIETT
+186 IFSTLDIETN
-196 TEELNRL
+196 TEQLNQL
-203 KETFKKLLLLDI
+203 KETFKQILILDI
-215 DNDKFADM
+215 DNQSFADM
-223 YSQTIAYGL
+223 YAQTIAYGL
-232 FTAKIGHAQ
+232 FTARIGHAQ
-241 NPGQFAFNRT
+241 NPGQFEFNRT

-264 KGLFDLVL
+264 KGLFDIVIA
-272 GTDSV
+272 TDSV

-284 ENLID
+284 ENLVE
-289 LFNTIDMTNILE
+289 LLNTVDMTNILE
-301 NFGQETRTQD
+301 TFGRETRTED

-325 ASLRK
+325 SSLRK

-344 IVRSVDDIL
+344 IVRAVNDIL
-353 DKVFDLQYGLGNR
+353 VNEEIFDLQHGLGNR
-366 KVTILDPA
+366 RVTILDPA

-389 DNVKKYGIDNW
+389 DNVAKYGIDKW
-400 NSFLRDTKLVNRLFG
+400 NSFLRDAKLVNRLFG

-450 LTNALEEGIKEGDLI
+450 LTNALEAGIKQGDLI

-504 SKRKRVLNQDE
+504 SKRKRILNQE
-515 KYLADVEYTGSAWN
+515 ERYLADVEYTGSAWN

-574 KFIRFAQDQ
+574 KFIRFAQYQ
-583 IQKNPKG
+583 IQKTPKG

-687 DLWGSREDKYKFL
+687 DLWGSRDEKYKFL
-700 ESTSL
+700 ESASL
-705 DNVDWIE
+705 NNIDWIE
-712 LQPTEPNYF
+712 LQPTAPNYF
-721 FTAINYSLDIEK
+721 FAPKNFDYEN
-733 EYQNYWNIQDIFL
+733 EY
-746 VYSNVIETGKD
+746 
-757 DVLISFDRN
+757 
-766 EIKEFVTQLS
+766 IKEFSITDIFMLQAAGIKTRRDNLCVDFDKNTVYKRFQDIAKNDNIEQLKKTYDIQDTQYWNLL
-776 NPEILDQ
+776 EAQ
-783 YISDIYKIADSPNW
+783 AKIRQSEV
-797 NFFKSRS
+797 KSFIKS
-804 LIVKNGIENDLIQPI
+804 
-819 YYRPFDIRFTYYHSI
+819 YFYRPFDYRWIYYNPLIIERGDGRWNLMKHLTKINLCLILCRQQKEIGFRHCFVTNDIGDGNSI
-834 LRRMQ
+834 SINSR
-839 EKVLTN
+839 EYN
-845 LIQDNLGLLAMRQ
+845 
-858 VASGDNQY
+858 Y
-866 THFMVC
+866 Y
-872 NQIVDNRS
+872 
-880 FFSNRGRPSVFPL
+880 FPL
-893 YTYPNT
+893 YTYPDT
-899 ENKQTNLFLE
+899 ENQQTNLFIE

-916 KFLEAIK
+916 KFLETIK
-923 EKLGKI
+923 TKLGKI
-929 PTPEEIF
+929 PTPEQIF

-971 FHELAIKGEELVNLH
+971 FNSLTIKGEELVNLH
-986 LMKSDKL
+986 LMKSEKL
-993 NTLTTTYQAIEENQV
+993 DNLITTYQQIGENQV

-1014 SELQRVYI
+1014 SELQRVCI
-1022 NKASYFT
+1022 NKQNYFT
-1029 DIPSHIWELKIG
+1029 DIPQHIWEFKIG

-1055 ANRKLSIEEINHYQ
+1055 ANRVLSENEIIHYQ
-1069 KIVIALT
+1069 KIVVALT
-1076 KTLRLMQEIDRI
+1076 ETLRLMQEIDSL
-1088 IPGFPID
+1088 IPGFPIE

>member
-1 MLSSK
+1 
-6 ENYLLVFP
+6 
-14 GIMSDFNNYI
+14 MSDFNNYI
-24 QNLQENIK
+24 QDLQENSQ

-40 PSLKLLIEGL
+40 PSLKRLIEGL
-50 MIGVNARIEE
+50 MIGINARIEE

-74 NDRIWGYIEAKDID
+74 NERILGYIEAKDIHV
-88 IDLNKIQKTAQLKRY
+88 DLGKIQKTAQIKRY

-123 VDGECEKTAKLANL
+123 VNGECEKTAKLADL
-137 EQGEIILV
+137 KSGKIILV
-145 NDLQPIKELLQ
+145 NDLQPIRELLQ
-156 SFFNQKAKDINNYYD
+156 LFLNQKAKDINNYYD

-203 KETFKKLLLLDI
+203 QETFKKLLLLDI

-223 YSQTIAYGL
+223 YAQTIAYGL
-232 FTAKIGHAQ
+232 FTAKIGHVQ
-241 NPGQFAFNRT
+241 NPGEFAFNRT
-251 TASIYISDRIPFL
+251 TASIYITDKIPFL

-272 GTDSV
+272 GTNSV

-284 ENLID
+284 ENLIE

-301 NFGQETRTQD
+301 NFGQETRTED
-311 PVIHFYETFLAAYQ
+311 PVIHFYETFLAAYES
-325 ASLRK
+325 SLRK

-344 IVRSVDDIL
+344 IVRSVNDIL
-353 DKVFDLQYGLGNR
+353 VNEEIFDLEYGLGNR

-389 DNVKKYGIDNW
+389 DNVAKYGVDKW
-400 NSFLRDTKLVNRLFG
+400 NSFLRDAKLLKRLFG

-441 APEERLKVY
+441 APAERLKIY
-450 LTNALEEGIKEGDLI
+450 LTNALEAGIKSGELI

-474 ESSQAGKVK
+474 ESSQAAKVK
-483 TEIPVMVVLGNP
+483 TEISVTVVLGNP
-495 PYSVSSQNA
+495 PYAVSSQNA

-515 KYLADVEYTGSAWN
+515 RYLADIEYTGSTWN

-558 RLEKEKNI
+558 RLEGEKNI

-574 KFIRFAQDQ
+574 KFIRFAQYQ
-583 IQKNPKG
+583 IENNAQNA
-590 YGIIGFI
+590 GIIGFI

-609 GMREELLKYFDTLY
+609 GMREELLKYFDRLY

-638 DGNVDQNVFDIQQGV
+638 EGNIDQNVFDIQQGV
-653 SILIA
+653 AILIA
-658 VREKSEPDYF
+658 VREKDKPDYG
-668 STAYKSRDGIKE
+668 STAYKSRDGVKE

-687 DLWGSREDKYKFL
+687 DLWGRREDKYKFL
-700 ESTSL
+700 ESASL
-705 DNVDWIE
+705 DNVNWIE
-712 LQPTEPNYF
+712 VKPTEPNYF
-721 FTAINYSLDIEK
+721 FAPKDFEIIQ
-733 EYQNYWNIQDIFL
+733 EYNQLIPMTDIFL
-746 VYSNVIETGKD
+746 
-757 DVLISFDRN
+757 
-766 EIKEFVTQLS
+766 LS
-776 NPEILDQ
+776 
-783 YISDIYKIADSPNW
+783 
-797 NFFKSRS
+797 
-804 LIVKNGIENDLIQPI
+804 KNGIQSGHDYFAIAYNKKELEKRVQDFYSSSITNNEIQTHYELTDKAGWTLNAERKTAFIEGYNPDLLKP
-819 YYRPFDIRFTYYHSI
+819 YCYRLF
-834 LRRMQ
+834 
-839 EKVLTN
+839 
-845 LIQDNLGLLAMRQ
+845 
-858 VASGDNQY
+858 
-866 THFMVC
+866 
-872 NQIVDNRS
+872 DNRWIY
-880 FFSNRGRPSVFPL
+880 FSKRILKRPVKEVMQHLIHPNLALICCRQQAEMGFRHIFVTNFLGDCNAISLSSREFNYYFPL

-929 PTPEEIF
+929 PPPEEIF

-963 PLTSNQKL
+963 PLTSNQNL

-986 LMKSDKL
+986 LMKSHTL
-993 NTLTTTYQAIEENQV
+993 NNFMTTYQQIGDNQIT
-1008 SEVTYN
+1008 EVTYH
-1014 SELQRVYI
+1014 SELERVYV
-1022 NKASYFT
+1022 NKQNYFT
-1029 DIPSHIWELKIG
+1029 NIPQHIWEFKIG

-1055 ANRKLSIEEINHYQ
+1055 AKRELSTPEINHYQ
-1069 KIVIALT
+1069 KIVISLT
-1076 KTLRLMQEIDRI
+1076 ETFRIMQEIDQI
-1088 IPGFPID
+1088 IPGFPII